1 MCDTTSLDSLMEMGF
16 PRNRAEKALAVT
28 GNQGVNL
35 AMDWLFEHSED
46 ADIDEPYVPPQGNV
60 LDPAAAAATPPTL
73 SLSTEST
80 LAAPRQEGDGDP
92 GESEDG
98 AEGQEPKKMLTE
110 EERQQQLQRLE
121 EKLRQKRLEREEKE
135 RQEEIER
142 EKQRRKHGQELASI
156 RTRMQEEEMRK
167 LVEERKREKD
177 EERMAKERVREKI
190 ARDRE
195 ERARKFG
202 ETTGAEAVPAA
213 GTAALPATSEPPT
226 STTATTSPPKRDYD
240 QCRIQ
245 VRMPDGSQ
253 LMQSFAAKETLAA
266 VRLFVEL
273 HRQDEATPFVLLTNF
288 PRRLFGDEDMEKPL
302 SELGLVPSAVLIMT
316 KR

>member
-1 MCDTTSLDSLMEMGF
+1 AAQFG
-16 PRNRAEKALAVT
+16 
-28 GNQGVNL
+28 
-35 AMDWLFEHSED
+35 D
-46 ADIDEPYVPPQGNV
+46 A
-60 LDPAAAAATPPTL
+60 
-73 SLSTEST
+73 
-80 LAAPRQEGDGDP
+80 
-92 GESEDG
+92 
-98 AEGQEPKKMLTE
+98 
-110 EERQQQLQRLE
+110 
-121 EKLRQKRLEREEKE
+121 
-135 RQEEIER
+135 
-142 EKQRRKHGQELASI
+142 
-156 RTRMQEEEMRK
+156 
-167 LVEERKREKD
+167 
-177 EERMAKERVREKI
+177 
-190 ARDRE
+190 
-195 ERARKFG
+195 
-202 ETTGAEAVPAA
+202 TGAEAVPAA
-213 GTAALPATSEPPT
+213 GTAAPPATSEPPT